1 MVLLI
6 AFPFFHIAKTRLTF
20 IGGAKFGHLSRD
32 GLTRLPSISCNA
44 STVYSCLVPWQQKNG
59 RAPTPSFI
67 DYISPPSFV
76 ACGLVDFDIFIYFL
90 WLPFSLWMLH
100 KYPEFLSSVT
110 TGVWFCQ
117 VQFLY
122 FWKAFAEAARIAGW
136 RVDGSRRL
144 REKRD
149 RSRSQSIA
157 QELGYIVQYLW
168 IPLEKISIPLCHS
181 IYPLVN

>member
-110 TGVWFCQ
+110 TASGSARCSSSTFGRPLLKQRASQAGEWMGQ
-117 VQFLY
+117 GGSGR
-122 FWKAFAEAARIAGW
+122 KEIEAEANQL
-136 RVDGSRRL
+136 L
-144 REKRD
+144 RNWGILY
-149 RSRSQSIA
+149 STS
-157 QELGYIVQYLW
+157 GYLW
-168 IPLEKISIPLCHS
+168 KKSVSHYAIPSTLW
-181 IYPLVN
+181 

>member
-100 KYPEFLSSVT
+100 KYPEFLCSVT
-110 TGVWFCQ
+110 TASGS
-117 VQFLY
+117 
-122 FWKAFAEAARIAGW
+122 ARCSSSTFGRPLLKQRASQAGEW
-136 RVDGSRRL
+136 MGSRRL

>member
-76 ACGLVDFDIFIYFL
+76 ACGLVDFDIFIYFHI
-90 WLPFSLWMLH
+90 FSM
-100 KYPEFLSSVT
+100 
-110 TGVWFCQ
+110 
-117 VQFLY
+117 
-122 FWKAFAEAARIAGW
+122 IAI
-136 RVDGSRRL
+136 
-144 REKRD
+144 
-149 RSRSQSIA
+149 Q
-157 QELGYIVQYLW
+157 
-168 IPLEKISIPLCHS
+168 
-181 IYPLVN
+181 LVNVT